1 MYYNW
6 INCCKDQPRLQT
18 VNKGKFSVN
27 IAPSFYT
34 TEHLKFWRFC
44 RQSHLRYSRLLNPID
59 QYLALKWRIWATIIE
74 KYLNSNQSKKRGAR
88 VDDGSRLSR
97 KNNRARCDGIS
108 IQIEWSGTPGSNPSS
123 LGACFSKAPKSCS
136 KISDPM
142 TGKLFY
148 VHIFNMNSCP
158 FHARSFRRIH
168 LSVFPDILLCS

>member
-1 MYYNW
+1 M
-6 INCCKDQPRLQT
+6 
-18 VNKGKFSVN
+18 
-27 IAPSFYT
+27 
-34 TEHLKFWRFC
+34 
-44 RQSHLRYSRLLNPID
+44 
-59 QYLALKWRIWATIIE
+59 
-74 KYLNSNQSKKRGAR
+74 
-88 VDDGSRLSR
+88 DDGSRLSR

-168 LSVFPDILLCS
+168 LSVFPDILLCSWGRPGLGQDTLFSQCLSPPRCVNRYRMGVPLQWTSILAMGRRVGRVQIPLVTSFY